1 MDIKAELLKI
11 KSYLMSSE
19 VTPTAQEFAMY
30 DLASGGQV
38 SINGE
43 IVVGAEVMV
52 IDADGNAVPAPDGEH
67 ELVGVAKI
75 KVQGGKIVEIM
86 PMEEEAPVEVNIE
99 AGEEMA
105 EAIPMP
111 DYAKEMQTMTDRI
124 TKLEG
129 MIADMMT
136 RIDGMGKATEAMSAV
151 VEEVASRPTAEVS
164 KPVAFTYVNPKEKQ
178 NEKFSNLLNALK

>member
-52 IDADGNAVPAPDGEH
+52 IDGDGNAVPAPDGEH

-75 KVQGGKIVEIM
+75 KTEGGKIVEIM
-86 PMEEEAPVEVNIE
+86 PIEEEPTVEVEIE

-105 EAIPMP
+105 EAMPMP
-111 DYAKEMQTMTDRI
+111 DHAKEMESMSERI

-136 RIDGMGKATEAMSAV
+136 RMDGMGKATEAMSAV

-164 KPVAFTYVNPKEKQ
+164 KPVAFTYINPKTSQ
-178 NEKFSNLLNALK
+178 NNKFSNLLNALK

>member
-105 EAIPMP
+105 EAMPMP
-111 DYAKEMQTMTDRI
+111 DYAKEMQVMTDRI

-129 MIADMMT
+129 MCSDMMT
-136 RIDGMGKATEAMSAV
+136 RMEGMGKATQAMTAV

-164 KPVAFTYVNPKEKQ
+164 KPVAFTYLNPKEKQ
-178 NEKFSNLLNALK
+178 NDKFSNLLNALK

>member
-11 KSYLMSSE
+11 KSYLMSTE

-43 IVVGAEVMV
+43 VVVGAEVMV
-52 IDADGNAVPAPDGEH
+52 IDGDGNAVPAPDGEH

-75 KVQGGKIVEIM
+75 KTEAGKIVEIM
-86 PMEEEAPVEVNIE
+86 PIEEQPTIEVEIE
-99 AGEEMA
+99 SGEEMA
-105 EAIPMP
+105 EAEMMP
-111 DYAKEMQTMTDRI
+111 DHAKEMESMSERI

-136 RIDGMGKATEAMSAV
+136 RMDGMGKATEAMSAV

-164 KPVAFTYVNPKEKQ
+164 KPVAFTYINPKTSQEK
-178 NEKFSNLLNALK
+178 KFENLLNALK

>member
-43 IVVGAEVMV
+43 VVVGAEVMV
-52 IDADGNAVPAPDGEH
+52 IDGDGNAVPAPDGEH

-75 KVQGGKIVEIM
+75 KTEAGKIVEIM
-86 PMEEEAPVEVNIE
+86 PIEEEPTVEVEIE

-105 EAIPMP
+105 EAMPMP
-111 DYAKEMQTMTDRI
+111 DHAKEMESMTERI

-136 RIDGMGKATEAMSAV
+136 RMDGMGKATEAMSAV

-164 KPVAFTYVNPKEKQ
+164 KPVAFTYINPKEKQ
-178 NEKFSNLLNALK
+178 NNKFSNLLNALK

>member
-1 MDIKAELLKI
+1 
-11 KSYLMSSE
+11 MSAE

-52 IDADGNAVPAPDGEH
+52 IDGDGNAVPAPDGEH

-75 KVQGGKIVEIM
+75 KTEAGKIVEIM
-86 PMEEEAPVEVNIE
+86 PIEEEPKIEVEIE
-99 AGEEMA
+99 AGEKKEEMA
-105 EAIPMP
+105 EAEMMP
-111 DYAKEMQTMTDRI
+111 DHAKEMESMSERI

-129 MIADMMT
+129 MLADLMT
-136 RIDGMGKATEAMSAV
+136 RMDGMGKATEAMSAV

-164 KPVAFTYVNPKEKQ
+164 KPVAFTYLNPKDKQ
-178 NEKFSNLLNALK
+178 TDKFSKLLNALK

>member
-1 MDIKAELLKI
+1 
-11 KSYLMSSE
+11 
-19 VTPTAQEFAMY
+19 MY

-52 IDADGNAVPAPDGEH
+52 IDGDGNAVPAPDGEH

-75 KVQGGKIVEIM
+75 KTEAGKIVEIM
-86 PMEEEAPVEVNIE
+86 PIEDEPKIEVEIE
-99 AGEEMA
+99 AGEKKEEMA
-105 EAIPMP
+105 EAEMMP
-111 DYAKEMQTMTDRI
+111 EHAKAMESMSERI

-136 RIDGMGKATEAMSAV
+136 RMDGMGKATEAMSAV

-164 KPVAFTYVNPKEKQ
+164 KPVAFTYLNPKEKQ
-178 NEKFSNLLNALK
+178 NDKFSKLLNALK